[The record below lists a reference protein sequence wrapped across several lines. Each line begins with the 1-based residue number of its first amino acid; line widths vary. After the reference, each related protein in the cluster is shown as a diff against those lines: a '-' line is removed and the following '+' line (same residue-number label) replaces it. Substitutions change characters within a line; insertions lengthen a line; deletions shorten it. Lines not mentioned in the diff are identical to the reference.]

1 MIPSIEEILAGLLA
15 GNYTLAQSSEWIY
28 RHQEMAAE
36 AGDEKAVRLQLA
48 AMAMQGLL
56 SALKADTLDAH
67 ALASISHKV
76 ADAMLKATEAA

>member
-15 GNYTLAQSSEWIY
+15 GNYTLEQSAAWIY

-36 AGDEKAVRLQLA
+36 AGDAKAVRLQIA

-56 SALKADTLDAH
+56 SKQGACHPKDAFEM
-67 ALASISHKV
+67 
-76 ADAMLKATEAA
+76 ADAMLEAA